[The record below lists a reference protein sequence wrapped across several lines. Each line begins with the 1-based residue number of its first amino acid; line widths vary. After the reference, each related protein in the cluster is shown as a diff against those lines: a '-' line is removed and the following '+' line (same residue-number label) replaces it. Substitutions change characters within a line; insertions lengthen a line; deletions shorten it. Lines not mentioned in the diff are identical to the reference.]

1 MLRPEVHHI
10 LRTER
15 PMNFK
20 LGAQMEDEDPY
31 HRDGPSPARSKV
43 KIVMSRGASDMCWP
57 ISLERKV
64 PETPKLVNRLPMPRA
79 IMRTSFKVKSQR
91 SSSSTAETKSYLPKG
106 RLRNFKTGTPI
117 EHALYQLPRP
127 AII

>member
-57 ISLERKV
+57 ISLERKI
-64 PETPKLVNRLPMPRA
+64 PETSKLVSRLWMPQA
-79 IMRTSFKVKSQR
+79 IMRSSVKVR
-91 SSSSTAETKSYLPKG
+91 G
-106 RLRNFKTGTPI
+106 R
-117 EHALYQLPRP
+117 A
-127 AII
+127 